1 LLVVFEA
8 HAPGRQAND
17 CDRNQ
22 QISTVRSPVTYTTN
36 DADNAPTARYKT
48 ITSSEKPPSIN
59 AETVDAC
66 VNDSAGRISERD
78 VRLKFVSALPVTSTT
93 ASATH

>member
-1 LLVVFEA
+1 MRRAGKFS
-8 HAPGRQAND
+8 ND

-22 QISTVRSPVTYTTN
+22 QISTVRSPVTYTTT

-59 AETVDAC
+59 AETVAAC
-66 VNDSAGRISERD
+66 ANEGRCESAS
-78 VRLKFVSALPVTSTT
+78 VMPV
-93 ASATH
+93 